1 MNTCDNF
8 FKKLSVQLHK
18 VLQKVYSYLL
28 INLFFFLL
36 IFTFHFY
43 YHQILIAMNYTIE

>member
-36 IFTFHFY
+36 IFTIHFY